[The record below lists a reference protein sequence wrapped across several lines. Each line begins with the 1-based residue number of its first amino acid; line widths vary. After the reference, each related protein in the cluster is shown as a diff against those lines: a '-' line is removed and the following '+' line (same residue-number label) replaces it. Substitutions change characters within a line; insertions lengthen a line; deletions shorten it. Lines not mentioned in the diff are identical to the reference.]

1 MNRMRRICGM
11 KWTNRAIRYG
21 LAVMILLS
29 LFLSWKIWTSPR
41 SIQED
46 KNVSGNNVVIQEKSP
61 SDVFL
66 PTSFI
71 LHRSNQSLH
80 STRESTIASIMKE
93 ISHMDFSDV
102 SLISSKDEEQYYEI
116 QKKDNSL
123 EMVYPDTFSFTY
135 FTDIFQGKTKED
147 ANNKLLFNRFI
158 FSFNDGRVYFMNDR
172 DYDIYEVNEEIDLKK
187 IKQILSHKNQHYLK
201 VSNRHEWLPHQYYLD
216 EPIELKK
223 YSYIL
228 ASQSYTTFSQ
238 AFFANTD
245 DLYSQDERDKLHL
258 SNPENESLTLNY
270 QTHEVQFVGRNQSEH
285 EKKST
290 NLYRESF
297 YYVGRLGNAFGPIR
311 YFNKSGTSIIYKN
324 FVEGFPV
331 IGDYYRGKIKVTIMS
346 LNNLEIKTNQE
357 TIQIPIPSD
366 KQVTLPNTEEVVQ
379 SLSDQ
384 GFPMEEIQSIQIGYT
399 WKSNSEVSQVVD
411 LTPEWYVRKDNEWK
425 TIDEWL
431 AQ

>member
-1 MNRMRRICGM
+1 M

-21 LAVMILLS
+21 LAAMILLS

-46 KNVSGNNVVIQEKSP
+46 KNVSNANVVIQEKSP
-61 SDVFL
+61 TDVFL

-71 LHRSNQSLH
+71 LHRNGQSLY

-93 ISHMDFSDV
+93 IGNMDFSDIH
-102 SLISSKDEEQYYEI
+102 LLSSKDEEKYYEI
-116 QKKDNSL
+116 QQEDHSL
-123 EMVYPDTFSFTY
+123 EMVYPDTFSLSY
-135 FTDIFQGKTKED
+135 FVEIFQKGQKESV
-147 ANNKLLFNRFI
+147 NSKLLFNRFVL
-158 FSFNDGRVYFMNDR
+158 SFDDGRVYFMNDR
-172 DYDIYEVNEEIDLKK
+172 NYSIYEVEAKMDLKK
-187 IKQILSHKNQHYLK
+187 VRQLLSQNNQHYLK
-201 VSNRHEWLPHQYYLD
+201 VSNQHEWLPHQYYLD
-216 EPIELKK
+216 EPIQLKR

-238 AFFANTD
+238 AFFADTD

-270 QTHEVQFVGRNQSEH
+270 QSHEVQFIGKNQTDQEH
-285 EKKST
+285 QSS

-297 YYVGRLGNAFGPIR
+297 YYVARLGNAFGPIR
-311 YFNKSGTSIIYKN
+311 YFTKSDTSIIYKN

-346 LNNLEIKTNQE
+346 LNNLEIRTNQE

-366 KQVTLPNTEEVVQ
+366 KQVTLPSTEEVVQ
-379 SLSDQ
+379 SLSEQ

-399 WKSNSEVSQVVD
+399 WKSNSDVSQVVD
-411 LTPEWYVRKDNEWK
+411 LMPEWYVRKNDEWK
-425 TIDEWL
+425 TAQEWL
-431 AQ
+431 TQWKEEGHK